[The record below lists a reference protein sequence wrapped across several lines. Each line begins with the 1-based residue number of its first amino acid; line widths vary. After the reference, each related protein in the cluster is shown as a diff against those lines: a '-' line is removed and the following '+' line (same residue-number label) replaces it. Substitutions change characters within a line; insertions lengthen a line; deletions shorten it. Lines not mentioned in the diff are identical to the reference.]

1 MKLVIY
7 IQILNAIPLSA
18 TLLNDQQKFELNKIN
33 EITYYFVAEIK
44 QKELMCKRLSKYI
57 TSFDYFAKPLIVLSV
72 PSGSISIDPF
82 AYVIGEPVGITG
94 ASFSPAFSIS
104 TGIVKKLLKRT
115 KNKNKNKL
123 LC

>member
-44 QKELMCKRLSKYI
+44 QKELMSKRLSKYI
-57 TSFDYFAKPLIVLSV
+57 TSFDYFAKPLLFYLYQVV
-72 PSGSISIDPF
+72 
-82 AYVIGEPVGITG
+82 
-94 ASFSPAFSIS
+94 AF
-104 TGIVKKLLKRT
+104 LLIHL
-115 KNKNKNKL
+115 NML
-123 LC
+123 LENLYE